1 MKIGIMQPY
10 FFPYLGY
17 FQLIQ
22 AVDRFVIYD
31 DVNFIKG
38 GWVNRNF
45 ILSQGRP
52 QRITMQLFGASPN
65 KLINAIEVGSNMKKL
80 LMTISQ
86 AYSKAPC
93 YSLVFPMIETC
104 LTYPEKNLARFL
116 EFSLRTICDYF
127 GIKTEMFVSSSL
139 KKDNNLKGSEKVI
152 AICKSLD
159 GKVYIN
165 AIGGKELYNQEHFQQ
180 NELELFF
187 LQMGPV
193 TYPQLRG
200 DFVPNLSIIDIMMF
214 NSQERISRLLN
225 EYKLVD

>member
-116 EFSLRTICDYF
+116 EFSLRTICGYF
-127 GIKTEMFVSSSL
+127 RIKTEIFVSSNL
-139 KKDNNLKGSEKVI
+139 KKDHNLKGAEKVV
-152 AICKSLD
+152 AICKTLN
-159 GKVYIN
+159 GKAYIN
-165 AIGGKELYNQEHFQQ
+165 AIGGKELYKE
-180 NELELFF
+180 ELFLQNKMELCF
-187 LQMGPV
+187 LQMSAV
-193 TYPQLRG
+193 TYPQFHG
-200 DFVPNLSIIDIMMF
+200 IFVPNLSIIDVMMF
-214 NSQERISRLLN
+214 NSQERISHLLH
-225 EYKLVD
+225 EYTLVD